1 MLKKNLILF
10 VTLVL
15 TVSVSFGQGK
25 FYTKTGKVSFISKAP
40 LEEIEGK
47 NKTVTAVVDSKTG
60 AVQFAIQMKGFEFEK
75 QLMQQHFNENYVESD
90 KFPKATFKGNI
101 VNIASVNLAKD
112 GTYPVKVKGMMNIH
126 GVSKEVTADGTLSI
140 KDGKVATGVS
150 NFKITLKDFNI
161 EIPSLVKDKVAN
173 DADIKV
179 DINYEPYK
187 AS

>member
-1 MLKKNLILF
+1 MNRILIALFLMVGTISTQAQTKFFTKNGKIYFNATTPSSPEKIDATNEKAVAKLDVSTGEMEF
-10 VTLVL
+10 GVL
-15 TVSVSFGQGK
+15 
-25 FYTKTGKVSFISKAP
+25 
-40 LEEIEGK
+40 
-47 NKTVTAVVDSKTG
+47 
-60 AVQFAIQMKGFEFEK
+60 MKGFTFEK
-75 QLMQQHFNENYVESD
+75 SLMQEHFNENYVESD

-112 GTYPVKVKGMMNIH
+112 GSYPVKVKGMMNIH

-140 KDGKVATGVS
+140 KDGKVASGIS